1 MKKMGASKHRRLK
14 ASPKGAQSHPRAR
27 RSTTYYV
34 GNVSAEMATV
44 LRKDANILIRLRE
57 KMEVH
62 LCTVFHSTRNP
73 IKLKRSAFKLR
84 MLQEHDK
91 IRTSLHTHYDELSG
105 QLSEIRSS
113 AQVV

>member
-27 RSTTYYV
+27 RITTYYV

-57 KMEVH
+57 KMEVQIN
-62 LCTVFHSTRNP
+62 SN
-73 IKLKRSAFKLR
+73 K
-84 MLQEHDK
+84 
-91 IRTSLHTHYDELSG
+91 
-105 QLSEIRSS
+105 EIM
-113 AQVV
+113 